1 MYFPRNWLVMML
13 IFIQHFLTRQ
23 KIQKPSRI
31 ELFKHMKHG
40 WMQVMLK
47 CQVMLLR
54 NHLHHMDEYDRM
66 QVNQPDRHEQ
76 RCVGAVEESSVVEV
90 VLIGPILME
99 LTLTSRHFQLLNQTK
114 HPAQTQFHLLISNR
128 DLEAN
133 HQIPVWIRKHFNQA
147 MNRLD

>member
-1 MYFPRNWLVMML
+1 MML

-40 WMQVMLK
+40 WMPVMLK

-54 NHLHHMDEYDRM
+54 NRLHHTDEYDQM

-76 RCVGAVEESSVVEV
+76 RCVDAVEESSVVEV

-99 LTLTSRHFQLLNQTK
+99 LTLASRHFQLLSQTK

-133 HQIPVWIRKHFNQA
+133 HQILVWIRKHFNQA